1 MKSCE
6 KYIELI
12 SERIDGEISDADRSE
27 LEIHLEFCP
36 ECNKVAKA
44 FAAISGNF
52 PKEEAVPENFTSGTM
67 AKIKAEGAKPTG
79 IKKFISG
86 YGKYTGLAAA
96 LVVVLL
102 GAYAFNGGGAK
113 ESAAPGAANMAPT
126 AMAPAEAADAAG
138 GEPMEVPESE
148 MIINDSTGYSD
159 MLTADTDMAEEESI
173 EDDGFNASAAVGGS
187 TRDDSKPVPMPD
199 APEATETP
207 SEPQF
212 SVTVQVTDVNELY
225 KKMGY
230 TERFYSV
237 SRLNEPAPEAFN
249 ELIGSGEAD
258 QIFKSLYEIHYKVPM
273 TALNEL
279 DPEVFTEIVFDDL
292 TAQYGLVILM
302 TAEE

>member
-6 KYIELI
+6 KYIEFI

-36 ECNKVAKA
+36 ECNKVAEA

-126 AMAPAEAADAAG
+126 AMAPAEDADAAR
-138 GEPMEVPESE
+138 GEPIAVPEAE
-148 MIINDSTGYSD
+148 MYTTDSTGYSD
-159 MLTADTDMAEEESI
+159 TLTADMEAEETI
-173 EDDGFNASAAVGGS
+173 EEDGFNDSAAVAGGS
-187 TRDDSKPVPMPD
+187 ASTMWRACGSSAPFRRTYTRWHLCPMP
-199 APEATETP
+199 PRRWRHPP
-207 SEPQF
+207 SP
-212 SVTVQVTDVNELY
+212 S
-225 KKMGY
+225 
-230 TERFYSV
+230 SA
-237 SRLNEPAPEAFN
+237 SP
-249 ELIGSGEAD
+249 
-258 QIFKSLYEIHYKVPM
+258 
-273 TALNEL
+273 
-279 DPEVFTEIVFDDL
+279 
-292 TAQYGLVILM
+292 
-302 TAEE
+302 

>member
-12 SERIDGEISDADRSE
+12 SACIDGEISDADRSE

-36 ECNKVAKA
+36 ECKKVAEA
-44 FAAISGNF
+44 FAAISGSF

-67 AKIKAEGAKPTG
+67 AKIKAEAAKPTG

-96 LVVVLL
+96 LVVILL
-102 GAYAFNGGGAK
+102 GAQVFNGGGAK

-126 AMAPAEAADAAG
+126 AMAPAEAADAAR
-138 GEPMEVPESE
+138 GEPIAVPEAE
-148 MIINDSTGYSD
+148 MYTTDSTGYSD
-159 MLTADTDMAEEESI
+159 TLTADMEAEETI
-173 EDDGFNASAAVGGS
+173 EEDGFNNSAAVAGGS
-187 TRDDSKPVPMPD
+187 ASDDSDSIPEPD
-199 APEATETP
+199 APEAAE
-207 SEPQF
+207 SQF

-230 TERFYSV
+230 TERFYCV
-237 SRLNEPAPEAFN
+237 SHLNEPAPEAFD
-249 ELIGSGEAD
+249 ELITSGEAS

-273 TALNEL
+273 SRLNEL

>member
-12 SERIDGEISDADRSE
+12 SACIDGEISDADRSE

-36 ECNKVAKA
+36 ECKKVAEA
-44 FAAISGNF
+44 FAAISGSF

-67 AKIKAEGAKPTG
+67 AKIKAEGSKPTG

-102 GAYAFNGGGAK
+102 GAHVFTGGGPK
-113 ESAAPGAANMAPT
+113 ETAAAPGAYMNSTGMAP
-126 AMAPAEAADAAG
+126 MAAADTAEREPEAVPEAEMVTNDSIGFADFDADKSAEYAMEDGISAPTEVAG
-138 GEPMEVPESE
+138 GA
-148 MIINDSTGYSD
+148 GSD
-159 MLTADTDMAEEESI
+159 
-173 EDDGFNASAAVGGS
+173 NA
-187 TRDDSKPVPMPD
+187 KPVPMPD

-207 SEPQF
+207 AEPQF
-212 SVTVQVTDVNELY
+212 SVTVEVTDINELY
-225 KKMGY
+225 KQMGY
-230 TERFYSV
+230 QERFYSV
-237 SRLNEPAPEAFN
+237 SRLYEPAPETFT
-249 ELIGSGEAD
+249 ELINSGEAT

-273 TALNEL
+273 AQLNEL